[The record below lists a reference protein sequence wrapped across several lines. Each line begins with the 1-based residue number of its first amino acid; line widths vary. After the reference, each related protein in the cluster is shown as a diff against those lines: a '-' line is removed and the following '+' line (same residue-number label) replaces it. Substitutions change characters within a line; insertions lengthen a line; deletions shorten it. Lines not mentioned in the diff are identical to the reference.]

1 MTADCGPADRSTVIV
16 TSFGVRSTLPR
27 SSPAA
32 PWRQTHTPLTAT
44 FSRSG
49 SKTASVVPTAARIRP
64 QLGSSPPMAHLTRLL
79 RATARP
85 TVTASFSLAA
95 PMTSMVIIF
104 CAPSASSWSWRA
116 RSAHTSVSVTV
127 NSPTSGRTPVAPLA
141 SSSTVSL
148 VDMQPSVS
156 SRSKVPATADRSA
169 ASSSAGGQIRVG
181 GQHAQH
187 GGQRRRDH
195 ARALGHAPDGPGGGG
210 GLGGRGGLGERL
222 PPRSRG
228 GLGGWLP
235 RDNTEGDLD
244 HGVGGPDRVGGEQA
258 ARPGHR
264 GDRGVDARQ
273 QLVHGQP
280 LADQPGR
287 ADGDLARRSRRWPGQ
302 VFGCGVRVLEAG
314 RSGAGVGPAGV
325 EHHGAHPP
333 AADHL
338 AGPRH
343 RRGLDPVAR

>member
-1 MTADCGPADRSTVIV
+1 MVRSVVKMTADCGPADRSMVIV

-85 TVTASFSLAA
+85 TVTASCSLTA

-127 NSPTSGRTPVAPLA
+127 NSPRSGRTPVAPLA
-141 SSSTVSL
+141 ISSTVSL

-156 SRSKVPATADRSA
+156 SRSKVSATADRSA
-169 ASSSAGGQIRVG
+169 ASSSAAV
-181 GQHAQH
+181 
-187 GGQRRRDH
+187 
-195 ARALGHAPDGPGGGG
+195 
-210 GLGGRGGLGERL
+210 
-222 PPRSRG
+222 RSASVVSTHSMVASAG
-228 GLGGWLP
+228 ASMP
-235 RDNTEGDLD
+235 
-244 HGVGGPDRVGGEQA
+244 A
-258 ARPGHR
+258 
-264 GDRGVDARQ
+264 
-273 QLVHGQP
+273 P
-280 LADQPGR
+280 LAM
-287 ADGDLARRSRRWPGQ
+287 
-302 VFGCGVRVLEAG
+302 
-314 RSGAGVGPAGV
+314 
-325 EHHGAHPP
+325 PP
-333 AADHL
+333 M
-338 AGPRH
+338 
-343 RRGLDPVAR
+343 V